1 MSAGGYIMIAMVIF
15 AFWILIQA
23 RRDIKKYGLE
33 RK

>member
-1 MSAGGYIMIAMVIF
+1 MNVGLYIMIAMVIF

-23 RRDIKKYGLE
+23 RRDIKKYGLG